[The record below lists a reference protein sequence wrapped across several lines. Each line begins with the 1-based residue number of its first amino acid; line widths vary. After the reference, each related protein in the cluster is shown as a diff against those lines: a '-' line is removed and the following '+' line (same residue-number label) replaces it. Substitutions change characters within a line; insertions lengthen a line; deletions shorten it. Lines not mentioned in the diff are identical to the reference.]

1 MRVVVVADTT
11 PVNYLLLIDQ
21 IDLLQK
27 LFETVHIP
35 DIVRDELA
43 GRGASP
49 RVQNWIATPPPWLII
64 RPTPHASAIAPH
76 LDAGERAALALAAQL
91 KAQLLL
97 IDERAGTAVARAEGF
112 TVMGT
117 LGVLDLAA
125 INGMI
130 DLRTVLG
137 RLTATNFRVSP
148 RLIDALLTKDSA
160 RR

>member
-1 MRVVVVADTT
+1 MRVVVADTT
-11 PVNYLLLIDQ
+11 PLNYLLLIDQ
-21 IDLLQK
+21 IDLLRK

-35 DIVRDELA
+35 DVVRDELA
-43 GRGASP
+43 DRGASP
-49 RVQNWIATPPPWLII
+49 LVQNWIAAPPAWLII
-64 RPTPHASAIAPH
+64 EPTPATPAIAAH
-76 LDAGERAALALAAQL
+76 LDAGERAAIALAAEL

-125 INGMI
+125 ISGMI
-130 DLRTVLG
+130 DLRAVLA

-148 RLIDALLTKDSA
+148 QLIDVLLAKDAA

>member
-35 DIVRDELA
+35 DIV
-43 GRGASP
+43 SP

>member
-1 MRVVVVADTT
+1 VRVVVVADTT

-35 DIVRDELA
+35 DIV
-43 GRGASP
+43 SP